1 MKSTLLNVIVLAAV
15 STFAHAAVKTGATAP
30 DFTATDTTGTSHSLS
45 DFKGKYVVLEWTN
58 HRCPFVKKFYS
69 KGHMQALQAEMA
81 QAGAVWLQ
89 IVSSGKGKQGY
100 LTPEEGEAL
109 REKQKVA
116 SAATLLD
123 VDGSVGK
130 LYAAKTTPHVY
141 LISPEGELIYQGA
154 IDSVRSTKAADIDGA
169 ENYLKNAFMAAT
181 AGKTIEP
188 ATTKPYGCGV
198 KY

>member
-1 MKSTLLNVIVLAAV
+1 M
-15 STFAHAAVKTGATAP
+15 
-30 DFTATDTTGTSHSLS
+30 
-45 DFKGKYVVLEWTN
+45 
-58 HRCPFVKKFYS
+58 
-69 KGHMQALQAEMA
+69 
-81 QAGAVWLQ
+81 
-89 IVSSGKGKQGY
+89 
-100 LTPEEGEAL
+100 
-109 REKQKVA
+109 A

-181 AGKTIEP
+181 AGTTIEP